1 MQTRSIPVGLDEA
14 GHSAQSCID
23 QSEEP
28 TALNLSANMRGALL
42 MMCSMAAFT
51 LNDTFLKE
59 LAGQVHLFQVLALRG
74 ALTTVLIAI
83 VAWRMGALHFRI
95 PRGDQWLIGLR
106 MVAEVGAAYFFLTA
120 LFNMPI
126 ANVTAILQSIPLAV
140 TLCASLLFGEA
151 LGWRRMIAIM
161 VGFAG
166 VMLIVQPGGAGFN
179 GYSIY
184 ALIAVGFVVLRDL
197 VTRRLSGSTHSLTV
211 TFATT
216 IAVTVSFGAASVT
229 VDWVPMNTDQIL
241 LIVKSSVMVMA
252 AYLFSVMVMRVGEVS
267 FVSPFRYTGLLWALG
282 LGWYV
287 FDEWPSQLE
296 LTGAGIVVASGV
308 FMLYREGV
316 AARRQARA
324 LAKSS

>member
-1 MQTRSIPVGLDEA
+1 MTL
-14 GHSAQSCID
+14 
-23 QSEEP
+23 
-28 TALNLSANMRGALL
+28 TANMRGAVL

-59 LAGQVHLFQVLALRG
+59 LAGQVHLFQVLTLRG
-74 ALTTVLIAI
+74 ALTTVLIGI

-95 PRGDQWLIGLR
+95 PRGDRWLIALR

-120 LFNMPI
+120 LFNMPL

-140 TLCASLLFGEA
+140 TLCAALLFGET
-151 LGWRRMIAIM
+151 LGWRRLVAILIGF
-161 VGFAG
+161 VG
-166 VMLIVQPGGAGFN
+166 VLLIVQPGGAGFT
-179 GYSIY
+179 GYSVY
-184 ALIAVGFVVLRDL
+184 ALIAVGFVVVRDL
-197 VTRRLSGSTHSLTV
+197 VTRRLSGATPSIMV

-216 IAVTVSFGAASVT
+216 LAVTVCFGAASVS
-229 VDWVPMNTDQIL
+229 VDWVPMEPGQIWL
-241 LIVKSSVMVMA
+241 VVKSSVMVMA

-287 FDEWPSQLE
+287 FDEWPSPLE
-296 LTGAGIVVASGV
+296 LTGAAIVVASGV

-316 AARRQARA
+316 AARSRARGA
-324 LAKSS
+324 AKAS